1 VQNFDVKLN
10 LFIMSKTKIQVKSIY
25 GLVLFEYEKE
35 DNTVMDTVIDAVKK
49 HANLRY
55 ADLSGAHLSGADLS
69 GAHLRGADLRDADL
83 SGANL
88 RYADLSG
95 ADLSDAHLR
104 YADLRGADLSDAHL
118 SGADLSDAHL
128 RYADLSGANL
138 RYADLSGADLSG
150 AHLRGADLRDA
161 DLRGANLRY
170 ADLSG
175 ADLSDAHLSEGTFGI
190 TINCPEEGAFI
201 AFKKCNGKVVKL
213 LIPED
218 AKRSSATTYK
228 CRASK
233 ATCLE
238 IEGGLTEIA
247 SDRDADFI
255 YRVGETIEV
264 SDFDDNRWKECSTG
278 IHFFINQ
285 KMAKQYE

>member
-1 VQNFDVKLN
+1 
-10 LFIMSKTKIQVKSIY
+10 MSKIKIQIKSIY
-25 GLVLFEYEKE
+25 GSILFEYKKE
-35 DNTVMDTVIDAVKK
+35 NNTVRDTVIEAVKK
-49 HANLRY
+49 
-55 ADLSGAHLSGADLS
+55 
-69 GAHLRGADLRDADL
+69 
-83 SGANL
+83 GANL
-88 RYADLSG
+88 RYADLRYANLRSANLSS
-95 ADLSDAHLR
+95 ADLSDA
-104 YADLRGADLSDAHL
+104 
-118 SGADLSDAHL
+118 
-128 RYADLSGANL
+128 NL
-138 RYADLSGADLSG
+138 
-150 AHLRGADLRDA
+150 
-161 DLRGANLRY
+161 N
-170 ADLSG
+170 
-175 ADLSDAHLSEGTFGI
+175 EGTFGI
-190 TINCPEEGAFI
+190 TINCPEEGSFI
-201 AFKKCNGKVVKL
+201 AYKKCDGKIVKL

-285 KMAKQYE
+285 KMAKQYK